1 MLDTTARIVA
11 TERRKIVAVFL
22 WSLLCI
28 AVLLVI
34 FMQLVHMERRLEN
47 DIRLKEAEL
56 RSNRARVNGESL
68 VERLNAEREK
78 ETYLLGEWKRYS
90 NLLETWQAKEVS
102 DEGDAGEAAR
112 IDFKVALFNARE
124 RLTNRAEEAGTTLP
138 TDIGISENIETDE
151 NTAVRFL
158 QLAAVQKLVGFAL
171 DIGIPEIFE
180 IAALLPKPVPA
191 ADGEEEYIEQYPV
204 RLGMRCSLNAF
215 IQFLGQVMHAKHFF
229 TVAHIHAEMSSKSN
243 PHLLEITVILN
254 PLVLRE
260 STP

>member
-1 MLDTTARIVA
+1 MPDTTARIVA
-11 TERRKIVAVFL
+11 RERRKIVAVFL
-22 WSLLCI
+22 WSLICI
-28 AVLLVI
+28 AILVTI
-34 FMQLVHMERRLEN
+34 FVQLVHTEYRLEN
-47 DIRLKEAEL
+47 DIRLMETEL
-56 RSNRARVNGESL
+56 RNSRARVNGKSL
-68 VERLNAEREK
+68 AERLNAEREK

-90 NLLETWQAKEVS
+90 NLLETWKAKGTA

-124 RLTNRAEEAGTTLP
+124 RLTNRAEKAGTTLP

-180 IAALLPKPVPA
+180 IAALLPEPVPA

-204 RLGMRCSLNAF
+204 RLGMRCSLNTF
-215 IQFLGQVMHAKHFF
+215 IQFLGQVMHAKHYF
-229 TVAHIHAEMSSKSN
+229 TVAHIHAEMSSKTN
-243 PHLLEITVILN
+243 PHLLDITVVLN
-254 PLVLRE
+254 PLILRE
-260 STP
+260 SAP